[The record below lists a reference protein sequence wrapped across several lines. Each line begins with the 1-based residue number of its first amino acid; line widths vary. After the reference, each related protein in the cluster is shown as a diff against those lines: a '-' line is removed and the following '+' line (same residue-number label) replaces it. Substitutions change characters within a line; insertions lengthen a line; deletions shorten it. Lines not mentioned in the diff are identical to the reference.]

1 MCIFMFVTSLVLM
14 QGVSSDISTVLPEPP
29 SDGRILASLFDSTI
43 EQTRIEEIATLY
55 GNLPRSMMTLFLT
68 ISGGLEWSKAAGPL
82 VKLGTFYGIIWTAYV
97 AFMVFGMLNVLTG
110 IFVEQAMDAMVN
122 DKDNMIQ
129 TALEERESLI
139 QTI

>member
-43 EQTRIEEIATLY
+43 EQTRIQEIAALY

-82 VKLGTFYGIIWTAYV
+82 VKLGTGAFYGTIWTGYV
-97 AFMVFGMLNVLTG
+97 AFMVFGMLNVLT
-110 IFVEQAMDAMVN
+110 
-122 DKDNMIQ
+122 
-129 TALEERESLI
+129 
-139 QTI
+139 